1 MDNSKAEK
9 LFETAL
15 SLVDSGSI
23 RAWAQSEHNR
33 PIFIKLA
40 QNMLNNGPD
49 GAHHK
54 LATLIVSNA
63 IGL

>member
-1 MDNSKAEK
+1 MTNSKAEQ

-33 PIFIKLA
+33 PIFVKLA
-40 QNMLNNGPD
+40 QCVLDKGPD

-54 LATLIVSNA
+54 LAVLIVSNA